1 MIRRIF
7 KMMYEKVIMT
17 MQESGKRSG
26 NLTTTMKHSLLLLPI
41 TLFLFSS
48 CAPEKKID
56 NEELTESKEEAI
68 AEQRYA
74 ESKATYETNCA
85 SCHDSGLAG
94 APKHGDAAEWNKRM
108 ASGLDTVVKKSIDGF
123 EGKQGAMPPKGGNES
138 LTDKEI
144 TDAVSYMSGQ
154 LKPE

>member
-1 MIRRIF
+1 MG
-7 KMMYEKVIMT
+7 YENVKMT
-17 MQESGKRSG
+17 MQKSGNRSGKFK
-26 NLTTTMKHSLLLLPI
+26 TTMKHYLALLPV
-41 TLFLFSS
+41 TFFLFSS

-56 NEELTESKEEAI
+56 TEELTESKEEAI
-68 AEQRYA
+68 AERRYA
-74 ESKATYETNCA
+74 ENKATYETNCA

-94 APKHGDAAEWNKRM
+94 APKPGDAAEWNKRM
-108 ASGLDTVVKKSIDGF
+108 APGLDAVVKKSIDGF

-144 TDAVSYMSGQ
+144 TGAVSYMSGQ